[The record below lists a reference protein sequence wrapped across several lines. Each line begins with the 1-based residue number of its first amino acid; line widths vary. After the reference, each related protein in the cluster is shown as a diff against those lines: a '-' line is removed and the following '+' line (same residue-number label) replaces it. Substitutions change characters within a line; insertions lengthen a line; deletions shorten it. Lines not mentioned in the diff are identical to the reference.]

1 MSGSLDLA
9 KLNEQQ
15 LRAVTCT
22 EGPLLVLAGAGS
34 GKTRVLTYRIAYL
47 IEEKMVQ
54 PWSILALT
62 FTNKAA
68 GEMRERVAS
77 LVGGMASDMWVL
89 TFHACCVRILRR
101 DIDKLDYEKSFVI
114 YDDSD
119 QQTLLKHI
127 IADLNLNEKVF
138 TPRGLSS
145 QFSEAK
151 NHSVD
156 PLAFLRESY
165 APQPVIDAFL
175 LYQKRL
181 RQNNALDFDD
191 LLLKTLELFQK
202 HPDVLERY
210 QSRFQYILV
219 DEYQDTNMA
228 QYHIVKLLAD
238 AHRNLCVVGDDD
250 QSIYG
255 WRGADIRNILEFEK
269 DFPGAEIVRLEQNY
283 RSTEQILNAANLII
297 ANNHGRKQKKL
308 WTAQKGGAP
317 IELREN
323 NDERDE
329 AMYIANRIVSDVR
342 YQGRSYNDF
351 AILYRTHAQSRVLE
365 MYLKS
370 FDIPYKVYG
379 GLSFFQR
386 AEVKDILCYLRLLSN
401 PNDDIAFLRVINTP
415 RRGLGDAAV
424 AMLQASARQNGCS
437 MLAAAMTADD
447 IPPRY
452 AGKLRQFTDV
462 MVAASG
468 MLGVSPLSETVDL
481 LLASIGYDAYL
492 REDKKE
498 NYETRAQIVQEF
510 LGYIAEFER
519 GLAADESDPLQA
531 FLENVALFTA
541 TDQMLSDRGEVSLMT
556 LHSAKGLEFPVVFL
570 CGMEDGLFP
579 SSQSRFDPERMEEER
594 RLCYVGITRAR
605 EELRLSYA
613 KQRMLYGKIE
623 STRPS
628 QFLEELAGALPEQPK
643 PQRAQAYR
651 EEQRKPLLHTLQ
663 KNEARPLRF
672 EEMRSEATVSNATAS
687 TQPTRAAVPA
697 APIAVRSGQRVNH
710 KTFGDG
716 TVMSVGGSGANQIV
730 EIDFDNGQKKKFA
743 AAYAPIR
750 ILED

>member
-297 ANNHGRKQKKL
+297 A
-308 WTAQKGGAP
+308 
-317 IELREN
+317 
-323 NDERDE
+323 
-329 AMYIANRIVSDVR
+329 
-342 YQGRSYNDF
+342 
-351 AILYRTHAQSRVLE
+351 
-365 MYLKS
+365 
-370 FDIPYKVYG
+370 
-379 GLSFFQR
+379 
-386 AEVKDILCYLRLLSN
+386 
-401 PNDDIAFLRVINTP
+401 
-415 RRGLGDAAV
+415 
-424 AMLQASARQNGCS
+424 
-437 MLAAAMTADD
+437 
-447 IPPRY
+447 
-452 AGKLRQFTDV
+452 
-462 MVAASG
+462 
-468 MLGVSPLSETVDL
+468 
-481 LLASIGYDAYL
+481 
-492 REDKKE
+492 
-498 NYETRAQIVQEF
+498 
-510 LGYIAEFER
+510 
-519 GLAADESDPLQA
+519 
-531 FLENVALFTA
+531 
-541 TDQMLSDRGEVSLMT
+541 
-556 LHSAKGLEFPVVFL
+556 
-570 CGMEDGLFP
+570 
-579 SSQSRFDPERMEEER
+579 
-594 RLCYVGITRAR
+594 
-605 EELRLSYA
+605 
-613 KQRMLYGKIE
+613 
-623 STRPS
+623 
-628 QFLEELAGALPEQPK
+628 
-643 PQRAQAYR
+643 
-651 EEQRKPLLHTLQ
+651 
-663 KNEARPLRF
+663 
-672 EEMRSEATVSNATAS
+672 
-687 TQPTRAAVPA
+687 
-697 APIAVRSGQRVNH
+697 
-710 KTFGDG
+710 
-716 TVMSVGGSGANQIV
+716 
-730 EIDFDNGQKKKFA
+730 
-743 AAYAPIR
+743 
-750 ILED
+750 

>member
-468 MLGVSPLSETVDL
+468 MLGVSPLSEIVDL

-672 EEMRSEATVSNATAS
+672 EKMRREATVSNATAS

>member
-1 MSGSLDLA
+1 MDLA

-468 MLGVSPLSETVDL
+468 MLGVSPLSEIVDL

-643 PQRAQAYR
+643 PQRAQTYR

-672 EEMRSEATVSNATAS
+672 EKMRSESTVSNATAS

>member
-77 LVGGMASDMWVL
+77 LVGGMASDMWVM

-255 WRGADIRNILEFEK
+255 WRGADIRNILEFEI

-468 MLGVSPLSETVDL
+468 MLGVSPLSEIVDL

-672 EEMRSEATVSNATAS
+672 EKMRSVSNATAS

>member
-468 MLGVSPLSETVDL
+468 MLGVSPLSEIVDL

-498 NYETRAQIVQEF
+498 N
-510 LGYIAEFER
+510 
-519 GLAADESDPLQA
+519 
-531 FLENVALFTA
+531 
-541 TDQMLSDRGEVSLMT
+541 
-556 LHSAKGLEFPVVFL
+556 
-570 CGMEDGLFP
+570 
-579 SSQSRFDPERMEEER
+579 
-594 RLCYVGITRAR
+594 
-605 EELRLSYA
+605 
-613 KQRMLYGKIE
+613 
-623 STRPS
+623 
-628 QFLEELAGALPEQPK
+628 
-643 PQRAQAYR
+643 
-651 EEQRKPLLHTLQ
+651 
-663 KNEARPLRF
+663 
-672 EEMRSEATVSNATAS
+672 
-687 TQPTRAAVPA
+687 
-697 APIAVRSGQRVNH
+697 
-710 KTFGDG
+710 
-716 TVMSVGGSGANQIV
+716 
-730 EIDFDNGQKKKFA
+730 
-743 AAYAPIR
+743 
-750 ILED
+750 

>member
-62 FTNKAA
+62 FSNKAA

-468 MLGVSPLSETVDL
+468 MLGVSPLSEIVDL

-672 EEMRSEATVSNATAS
+672 EKMRSVSNATAS

>member
-1 MSGSLDLA
+1 M
-9 KLNEQQ
+9 NEQQ

-468 MLGVSPLSETVDL
+468 MLGVSPLSEIVDL

-672 EEMRSEATVSNATAS
+672 EKMRSVSNATAS

>member
-468 MLGVSPLSETVDL
+468 MLGVSPLSEIVDL
-481 LLASIGYDAYL
+481 LLDSIGYDAYL

-672 EEMRSEATVSNATAS
+672 EKMRSVSNATAS

>member
-1 MSGSLDLA
+1 MSGSMDLA

-468 MLGVSPLSETVDL
+468 MLGVSPLSEIVDL

-643 PQRAQAYR
+643 PQRAQTYR

-672 EEMRSEATVSNATAS
+672 EKMRSESTVSNATAS

>member
-468 MLGVSPLSETVDL
+468 MLGVSPLSEIVDL

-519 GLAADESDPLQA
+519 GLAADESDPLQS

-643 PQRAQAYR
+643 PQRAQTYR

-672 EEMRSEATVSNATAS
+672 EKMRSESTVSNATAS

>member
-468 MLGVSPLSETVDL
+468 MLGVSPLSEIVDL

-672 EEMRSEATVSNATAS
+672 EKMRSVSNATAS

>member
-1 MSGSLDLA
+1 MSGSLELA

-424 AMLQASARQNGCS
+424 AMLQASARQNGRS

-468 MLGVSPLSETVDL
+468 MLGVSPLSEIVDL

-510 LGYIAEFER
+510 LGYIAEFEK

-613 KQRMLYGKIE
+613 KQRMLYGKTE

-628 QFLEELAGALPEQPK
+628 QFLEELAGALPEQSK

-672 EEMRSEATVSNATAS
+672 EKMCSEATVSNATAS

>member
-228 QYHIVKLLAD
+228 QYHIVKFLAD

-468 MLGVSPLSETVDL
+468 MLGVSPLSEIVDL

-672 EEMRSEATVSNATAS
+672 EKMRSVSNATAS

-730 EIDFDNGQKKKFA
+730 EIDFDNGKKKKFA

>member
-468 MLGVSPLSETVDL
+468 MLGVSPLSEIVDL
-481 LLASIGYDAYL
+481 LLDSIGYDAYL

-672 EEMRSEATVSNATAS
+672 EKMR
-687 TQPTRAAVPA
+687 R
-697 APIAVRSGQRVNH
+697 
-710 KTFGDG
+710 
-716 TVMSVGGSGANQIV
+716 
-730 EIDFDNGQKKKFA
+730 
-743 AAYAPIR
+743 
-750 ILED
+750 

>member
-468 MLGVSPLSETVDL
+468 MLGVSPLSEIVDL
-481 LLASIGYDAYL
+481 LLDSIGYDAYL

-651 EEQRKPLLHTLQ
+651 EKQRKPLLHTLQ

-672 EEMRSEATVSNATAS
+672 EKMRSVSNATAS

>member
-468 MLGVSPLSETVDL
+468 MLGVSPLSEIVDL

-643 PQRAQAYR
+643 PQRAQTYR

-672 EEMRSEATVSNATAS
+672 EKMRSEATVSNATAS

>member
-191 LLLKTLELFQK
+191 LLIKTLELFQK

-468 MLGVSPLSETVDL
+468 MLGVSPLSEIVDL

-672 EEMRSEATVSNATAS
+672 EKMRSVSNATAS

>member
-329 AMYIANRIVSDVR
+329 AMYIANRIASDVR

-468 MLGVSPLSETVDL
+468 MLGVSPLSEIVDL

-643 PQRAQAYR
+643 PQRAQTYR

-672 EEMRSEATVSNATAS
+672 EKMRSESTVSNATAS

>member
-663 KNEARPLRF
+663 KNEARPLWF
-672 EEMRSEATVSNATAS
+672 EKMRSEATVSNATAS

>member
-255 WRGADIRNILEFEK
+255 WRGADIRNILDFEK

-468 MLGVSPLSETVDL
+468 MLGVSPLSEIVDL

-672 EEMRSEATVSNATAS
+672 EKMRSVSNATAS

>member
-138 TPRGLSS
+138 APRGLSS

-468 MLGVSPLSETVDL
+468 MLGVSPLSEIVDL

-672 EEMRSEATVSNATAS
+672 EKMRSVSNATAS